1 MDEIRI
7 RLPALHATQRDVYE
21 DDSRYKVLACGRRW
35 GKDTLL
41 DRVMLLAMLR
51 GQNLAALYPRDID
64 ADKVRERHRQILVD
78 LEAQKLVK
86 WHKMPSR
93 VTATFSGGT
102 IRYYT
107 AKNHESIRGSSLDW
121 FVCNEAGEVSQ
132 MVDLGNVWEKTVRP
146 ALLDRRGRAYF
157 AGTPKGL
164 TSFYLV
170 YQRGVDGVEGWR
182 SWRYSTY
189 ENPFIGKDE
198 IEQMIQQ
205 ERMSQKAMQQEIH
218 AMFIETGGSVFANLE
233 QVCLLQPREPGDVPS
248 RSTVIGIDVGGG
260 VDYTAMS
267 VMSSTTTPAVEYRLY
282 RMRNPSVKKT
292 LGYLADI
299 IKQWQP
305 IEVVVETN
313 AIGEYYYQELLVQ
326 LSGQGVAVTPFMT
339 NSSSKAEI
347 ISTLRYGLENKRLL
361 LTNDETGMA
370 ELSSYEQ
377 KRRDS
382 GHISY
387 SAPKNLHDDTVMA
400 RALAYYRAG
409 SGVLAGNAMRS
420 SPISFNSGQIS
431 SKSVYRLNDQLSLDA
446 LPDSDKIKAW
456 TQLPELRR

>member
-7 RLPALHATQRDVYE
+7 KLPALHVTQREVYE

-51 GQNLAALYPRDID
+51 GQNIAALYPRDID
-64 ADKVRERHRQILVD
+64 ADKVRERHRQILYD

-93 VTATFSGGT
+93 VTATFSNGT

-121 FVCNEAGEVSQ
+121 FICNEAGEVSQ
-132 MVDLGNVWEKTVRP
+132 MIDLGNVWEKTVRP

-164 TSFYLV
+164 TSFYV
-170 YQRGVDGVEGWR
+170 IYQRGVDSVEGWR

-189 ENPFIGKDE
+189 ENPFISREE

-205 ERMSQKAMQQEIH
+205 ERMSPKAVQQEIH

-233 QVCLLQPREPGDVPS
+233 QVCILQPREPKDIPP
-248 RSTVIGIDVGGG
+248 RTTIIGIDVGGG
-260 VDYTAMS
+260 VDYTALS
-267 VMSSTTTPAVEYRLY
+267 VMSSTTTPIAEYHLY

-292 LGYLADI
+292 LAYLVEI
-299 IKQWQP
+299 IQQWQP
-305 IEVVVETN
+305 IEVIVETN

-326 LSGQGVAVTPFMT
+326 LSGQGIAVTPFVT

-347 ISTLRYGLENKRLL
+347 IAALRYGLENKRLL

-377 KRRDS
+377 RRRES

-409 SGVLAGNAMRS
+409 SGAFVGNMSRS
-420 SPISFNSGQIS
+420 APLSLNGNRVV
-431 SKSVYRLNDQLSLDA
+431 SKSVYRVSDEFALDN
-446 LPDSDKIKAW
+446 LPESDKMKTWAR
-456 TQLPELRR
+456 LPELRA